1 VYFLRNITMNTR
13 TKLLA
18 LTLSALAVSASFADT
33 REGGDLNSKA
43 FQSTRTRAEVQAE
56 AVQAAKAPTNG
67 QFDTFAVAP
76 VASTLT
82 RAEVR
87 IAAVQANKNHTIHL
101 GESAN
106 F

>member
-1 VYFLRNITMNTR
+1 MNTR
-13 TKLLA
+13 TKLFA
-18 LTLSALAVSASFADT
+18 LTLSALAASASFAQT
-33 REGGDLNSKA
+33 HEGGDFNSKA

-56 AVQAAKAPTNG
+56 AVEAAKAPTNG
-67 QFDTFAVAP
+67 QFDIQAAP
-76 VASTLT
+76 MAEASTLT

-87 IAAVQANKNHTIHL
+87 MAAAQANKNHTIKF

>member
-1 VYFLRNITMNTR
+1 MNTR

-18 LTLSALAVSASFADT
+18 LTLSALAASASFADT
-33 REGGDLNSKA
+33 REGGDLNSNP

-67 QFDTFAVAP
+67 QFDIQVGVTADT
-76 VASTLT
+76 STLT

-87 IAAVQANKNHTIHL
+87 TAAVQANKNHTIKL